1 MSAADANALA
11 LRRAETRERRQLMAL
26 TLPALLVAGVLM
38 LAPIGWLFSLSLVGA
53 EGGFSWENYT
63 RIWTDGAYVGI
74 FVQTFQVA
82 LLVTAA
88 CILLGYP
95 VAYAMTILPARWSRI
110 VLLLVLVP
118 FWTSLLVRTYA
129 WLVLLQRRGIVNTLL
144 IEAGLIERPLALVY
158 NVTGTVI
165 GMVHVMVPFLILP
178 LYASMRGIDGNLMR
192 ASMGLGASPT
202 RAFRSVF
209 LPLSLPGLIA
219 GAMMVF
225 VMSIGF
231 FVTPVLLGGGKVNMI
246 AQRIEQSVSLFPTW
260 GPAAALA
267 VVLLVLT
274 VGFLGAGWLVVR
286 RIERG

>member
-1 MSAADANALA
+1 MSRENASA
-11 LRRAETRERRQLMAL
+11 LSRQALMEQVRL
-26 TLPALLVAGVLM
+26 LSLSLPALLLVGFVVLV
-38 LAPIGWLFSLSLVGA
+38 PIAWLFWLSFQDATGFTLVH
-53 EGGFSWENYT
+53 YQ
-63 RIWTDGAYVGI
+63 RILHPSYGLTL
-74 FVQTFQVA
+74 QTTFELA
-82 LLVTAA
+82 FLVTAL
-88 CILLGYP
+88 C
-95 VAYAMTILPARWSRI
+95 
-110 VLLLVLVP
+110 VLLSYPLAYLAAQLSPAGARLVLMCVLFP